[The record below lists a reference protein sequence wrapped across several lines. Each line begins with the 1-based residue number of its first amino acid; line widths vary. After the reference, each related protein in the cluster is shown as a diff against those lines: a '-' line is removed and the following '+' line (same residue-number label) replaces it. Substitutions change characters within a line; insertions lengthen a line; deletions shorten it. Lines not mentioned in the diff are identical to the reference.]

1 MGIDVSGLGAVA
13 DLAGKV
19 IDRFFPDKTEQER
32 AQLAAALTV
41 IQGQLDTNKTEA
53 ANPSMFVAGWRPG
66 IGWVCAI
73 ALLFQYVLRPLLMWV
88 GLVSGHSWPPLPG
101 IDDNLW
107 QLMLGMLGLGGLRTY
122 EKVRGAEGNR

>member
-53 ANPSMFVAGWRPG
+53 AK
-66 IGWVCAI
+66 
-73 ALLFQYVLRPLLMWV
+73 L
-88 GLVSGHSWPPLPG
+88 
-101 IDDNLW
+101 
-107 QLMLGMLGLGGLRTY
+107 LGLSREGLRLALK
-122 EKVRGAEGNR
+122 KVK